1 MKACC
6 NYWLVYIALS
16 KIFFLYFKKTVSL
29 KKTLGSSFSA
39 SPLKLVIF
47 ALNLRSSVTS
57 SDKAS
62 TTAVLKDL
70 LLLPASC

>member
-1 MKACC
+1 M
-6 NYWLVYIALS
+6 
-16 KIFFLYFKKTVSL
+16 VSV